1 LESQIHEDNNNLLS
15 VANVKVQDNKKAMI
29 LSFSQT
35 DIIHVKSVVRKI
47 LFPSIYSWTGRT
59 LPGFSTIGFG
69 SLLGLL
75 KAFTMNLFFGSFT
88 CGS

>member
-1 LESQIHEDNNNLLS
+1 LESQIHENNNLLS
-15 VANVKVQDNKKAMI
+15 ASNIKVKDNKKAMI

-35 DIIHVKSVVRKI
+35 DIIHVKSLVRKI
-47 LFPSIYSWTGRT
+47 LFPSTFSWRGRT

-75 KAFTMNLFFGSFT
+75 KAFTIILFGSFT